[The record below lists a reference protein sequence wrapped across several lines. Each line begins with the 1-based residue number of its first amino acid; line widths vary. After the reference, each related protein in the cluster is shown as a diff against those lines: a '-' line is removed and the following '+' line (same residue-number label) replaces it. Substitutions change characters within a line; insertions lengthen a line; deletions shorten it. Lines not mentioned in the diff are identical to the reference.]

1 MKHVCVELEAMK
13 AVAVAAR
20 AKSLDAFKAA
30 IELHS
35 STLTGDELISHHM
48 DKLYESMFESNLL
61 KIIYPYSAVEVSHV
75 AKLINLPEDIVCSIT
90 LF

>member
-1 MKHVCVELEAMK
+1 MK